1 MICSIIST
9 GWVRKMK
16 KRIIILGLT
25 LLSVLSLASCN
36 SNDNPFGDIETE
48 YSLEFKNAPKKG
60 EAVDEVKF
68 NGINS
73 ETGNIEEILISN
85 NTSYE
90 DVYNIFVK
98 YNFVKLKPVSDKF
111 KFDYTYEQA
120 DKEDL
125 SYKRNF
131 VKSGDRYLPG
141 GQDYSIVNNYK
152 YIDAWKGTITNY
164 IDSND
169 TTNEFS
175 ELYYEPYSKY
185 ISILSVD
192 TKSNGNINHNIT
204 NESSNEIYLKYENS
218 QYIRASKSIRNNEN
232 NVEYLFDDS
241 EQAKF
246 KYRDLKNRSVFDV
259 GCTNSIDM
267 VSLYKPI
274 DSSSLLKDSFE
285 GNIELTDN
293 YIIIKYK
300 LNNAYHEFI
309 SLSSTEDYLKTFE
322 GSSFTFEIWFDYKK
336 LDIITNNQTNE
347 YVNNGYTYL
356 NYCDICK
363 WNRKVTYE
371 EEMLPNGCKDLAGKN
386 ANISN
391 NWKWMEE
398 VYMIDISDDEINTK
412 KNDFINYCKNNKN

>member
-1 MICSIIST
+1 
-9 GWVRKMK
+9 MK

-111 KFDYTYEQA
+111 KFDYTYEQV

-164 IDSND
+164 IDKND
-169 TTNEFS
+169 TPNEF
-175 ELYYEPYSKY
+175 EEHYCENFLKDN
-185 ISILSVD
+185 SILSVD
-192 TKSNGNINHNIT
+192 TKSNGNISHNVK

-218 QYIRASKSIRNNEN
+218 KYLRVSNSIVNSESSID
-232 NVEYLFDDS
+232 YLFDDS
-241 EQAKF
+241 ENAKIKYMKNEKLKYLHIFNAPLNF
-246 KYRDLKNRSVFDV
+246 KDFS
-259 GCTNSIDM
+259 M
-267 VSLYKPI
+267 YKPI

-285 GNIELTDN
+285 GNIELTDK
-293 YIIIKYK
+293 YIIIKYR
-300 LNNAYHEFI
+300 LNNAYRVLMNF
-309 SLSSTEDYLKTFE
+309 SSTEDYLKTFE

-371 EEMLPNGCKDLAGKN
+371 EEMLPDGCKDLAGKR

-391 NWKWMEE
+391 SWRWMVEI
-398 VYMIDISDDEINTK
+398 YMLDISDEEINNRK
-412 KNDFINYCKNNKN
+412 DKLIDYCKNNKN